1 MNRIVLACLTL
12 LLLASAGCVKKSDY
26 DALAADLATARQELE
41 ETRGV
46 LVQKEADLAA
56 CNTQWQ
62 EAMKAFG
69 GEHARTQD
77 VIAGVK
83 EWKLQVEQK
92 LPAQVRAEVEAQLNT
107 LVRQLEAGFGAL
119 ATENAKMA
127 EALERQNEAINTVA
141 TNVSGAREDLISEVT
156 ALRTEREAVGAKVNE
171 VIALVQ
177 EWDQSRMLCKDCEDK
192 LRLNKKEVEA
202 ITGLHAELVQRLA
215 ELK

>member
-1 MNRIVLACLTL
+1 M
-12 LLLASAGCVKKSDY
+12 
-26 DALAADLATARQELE
+26 
-41 ETRGV
+41 
-46 LVQKEADLAA
+46 
-56 CNTQWQ
+56 W
-62 EAMKAFG
+62 
-69 GEHARTQD
+69 
-77 VIAGVK
+77 K